1 MDKDL
6 FVDPGHVAKYMVGRP
21 KVPKEFA
28 NLVVKLIKE
37 NSSGVTYC
45 FFVSYFDCTA
55 NEQKPTKLFC
65 QTLHSQQCD
74 VVL

>member
-37 NSSGVTYC
+37 NSSGVTYDGRISLGASK
-45 FFVSYFDCTA
+45 VTNPLYAKYS
-55 NEQKPTKLFC
+55 K
-65 QTLHSQQCD
+65 S
-74 VVL
+74 